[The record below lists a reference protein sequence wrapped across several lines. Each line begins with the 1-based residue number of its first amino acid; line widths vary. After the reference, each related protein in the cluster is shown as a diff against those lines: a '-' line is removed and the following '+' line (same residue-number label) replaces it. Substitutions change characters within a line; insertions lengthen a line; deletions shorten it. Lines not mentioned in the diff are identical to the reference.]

1 MSLPILLYPLL
12 YLSLIQPL
20 GGVRGHDVRW
30 GVLGVGRNR
39 AEGGV
44 GIFSQV
50 VAFGKA
56 GFDFEHGI
64 REEDGLL
71 LEAC

>member
-1 MSLPILLYPLL
+1 MSLPVLLYSLL
-12 YLSLIQPL
+12 YLSLIQSL
-20 GGVRGHDVRW
+20 GGIRGHVRW
-30 GVLGVGRNR
+30 GLLGVGRDR

-56 GFDFEHGI
+56 RFDFEDGI
-64 REEDGLL
+64 GKEDGLL

>member
-1 MSLPILLYPLL
+1 MSLPVLLYSLL
-12 YLSLIQPL
+12 YLSFIQSL
-20 GGVRGHDVRW
+20 GGMRGHVRW
-30 GVLGVGRNR
+30 RLLGVGGDR

-56 GFDFEHGI
+56 SFDFEDGI
-64 REEDGLL
+64 GKEDGLL